1 MEVQAAFGLEAG
13 KAAALRIKS
22 KGGPDR
28 LREKHQAKVR
38 TQLSDYKHNYKH
50 TTIAQF
56 YVCMKQGIKIEFSS
70 RHQCTIGMTFPSE
83 ESL

>member
-1 MEVQAAFGLEAG
+1 MATHSVFLPGKSHGQRRLEG
-13 KAAALRIKS
+13 YSPWGCKS
-22 KGGPDR
+22 
-28 LREKHQAKVR
+28 R